1 METCRGK
8 CPSTQIGL
16 ANVTSDSK
24 HNNTYEGWPNSNN
37 PGWSIQMKCANDN
50 ARPKSF
56 WHDIPLM
63 AGEYY
68 HFVCEIPQSTCQ
80 KNEMMTKREGN
91 PIQMDDKNGL
101 PRYNTMGPY
110 PYN

>member
-1 METCRGK
+1 
-8 CPSTQIGL
+8 
-16 ANVTSDSK
+16 
-24 HNNTYEGWPNSNN
+24 
-37 PGWSIQMKCANDN
+37 
-50 ARPKSF
+50 
-56 WHDIPLM
+56 M